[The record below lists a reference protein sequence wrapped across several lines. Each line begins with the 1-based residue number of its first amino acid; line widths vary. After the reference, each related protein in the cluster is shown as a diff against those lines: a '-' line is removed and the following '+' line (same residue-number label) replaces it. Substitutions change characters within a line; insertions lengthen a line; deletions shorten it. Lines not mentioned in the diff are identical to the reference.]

1 MSTSTPNNILLGQL
15 RRSYLINPEGETY
28 LDQPGGRILYAA
40 AGLAL
45 WDAQAGLVSR
55 VGEDYP
61 RKWLQEIESR
71 GFDVQG
77 VKILPESHDL
87 RQFIAYTDLH
97 TRFTDDPVGHFAR
110 LQLAFPKSLLGYLDA
125 DERTD
130 KLDKRSQLALR
141 ETDLPLKYQYAKAA
155 HLCPMDFLT
164 HSLMPAALR
173 QMGLTTITLD
183 PGETYMRA
191 SMRDKVPSL
200 MPGLTA
206 FLPSEEDLL
215 TLFKGQTDDLWE
227 MIEGLAA
234 FGCEMIV
241 VKRGVQGQLLYDA
254 EAKRRYE
261 IPAYPS
267 RMADI
272 TGAGD
277 AFGGGFLAGYQNS
290 FDPLQATLHGNV
302 SASLVVEGSGPF
314 FALDM
319 LPGLAEARLDSL
331 KESVRLV

>member
-1 MSTSTPNNILLGQL
+1 MSTTAPTNLLLGQL
-15 RRSYLINPEGETY
+15 HRTYLINPEGETF
-28 LDQPGGRILYAA
+28 LDEPGGRILYAA

-45 WDAQAGLVSR
+45 WDEAAGLVSR

-61 RKWLQEIESR
+61 RNWLQGFEAR

-77 VKILPESHDL
+77 VKILPASHDL

-110 LQLAFPKSLLGYLDA
+110 LQMTFPKSLLGYMDA

-130 KLDKRSQLALR
+130 KLDVRSQLALR
-141 ETDLPLKYQYAKAA
+141 ESDLPKNYHYAKAA
-155 HLCPMDFLT
+155 HLCPMDYLT
-164 HSLMPAALR
+164 HSLLPAALR
-173 QMGLTTITLD
+173 QAGLTTITLD

-191 SMRDKVPSL
+191 SMRDKVPAL

-206 FLPSEEDLL
+206 FLPSKEDLL
-215 TLFKGQTDDLWE
+215 TLYQGQSEDLWE

-254 EAKRRYE
+254 AAKRRYE

-277 AFGGGFLAGYQNS
+277 AFGGGFLVGYQKT
-290 FDPLQATLHGNV
+290 FDPLQAVLHGNV

-314 FALDM
+314 YALDM
-319 LPGLAEARLDSL
+319 LPGLAEARLESL
-331 KESVRLV
+331 KESVRQV